1 LQATSATETQGF
13 LNMLSSCQADTEN
26 QPDTTIVNNG
36 SDTAVTPKSISVLTI
51 RQMCKRAP
59 HAFQVNWPNS
69 KPTQTL
75 EQWAAL

>member
-1 LQATSATETQGF
+1 
-13 LNMLSSCQADTEN
+13 MPSSCRADTGN
-26 QPDTTIVNNG
+26 QDKLTDGNNG
-36 SDTAVTPKSISVLTI
+36 IAPLVNPPITV

-69 KPTQTL
+69 KPSQTL